1 MQVEVTRIFETPSD
15 VLYDFLMEKIARQI
29 SEQYGVRI
37 EPEDLTSGY
46 SLKTRLLDDR
56 RGPVLRLRIPQAVR
70 GESFKL
76 VTLLEGQKISNDYRL
91 DADGSSTKLTIRQ
104 TVESS
109 DFSGEKEGL
118 KARLEKRRRIARLT
132 AMLSSLN
139 ADLTKANRDQKR

>member
-1 MQVEVTRIFETPSD
+1 M
-15 VLYDFLMEKIARQI
+15 
-29 SEQYGVRI
+29 
-37 EPEDLTSGY
+37 
-46 SLKTRLLDDR
+46 
-56 RGPVLRLRIPQAVR
+56 RLRIPQAVR

>member
-1 MQVEVTRIFETPSD
+1 MQVEVTRIFETPGD

-76 VTLLEGQKISNDYRL
+76 VTLLEGQKISKLCAQSRL
-91 DADGSSTKLTIRQ
+91 Y
-104 TVESS
+104 S
-109 DFSGEKEGL
+109 D
-118 KARLEKRRRIARLT
+118 
-132 AMLSSLN
+132 
-139 ADLTKANRDQKR
+139 